1 MDIGVSNCVS
11 IHIHEVYKQ
20 VHTGP
25 SKVEGTF
32 VSPSIEKGSLK
43 LVHFSAEMGSKLCY
57 PNVLHA
63 SLAMN
68 NNRCTVGIDKT
79 FYFWRTFRALA
90 IANSAINFW
99 HYLYLVV
106 K

>member
-1 MDIGVSNCVS
+1 M
-11 IHIHEVYKQ
+11 HEVYKQ

-43 LVHFSAEMGSKLCY
+43 LVHISAEMSSKFCY
-57 PNVLHA
+57 PNALHA

-79 FYFWRTFRALA
+79 YFWRIFCALA
-90 IANSAINFW
+90 IAANSAIIFC
-99 HYLYLVV
+99 HYWL
-106 K
+106 